1 LSIEVEE
8 VKLRK
13 ARTTMFRPV
22 CRVSVTVALCTM
34 LLVSA
39 GFSQSGKLE
48 FADRPRLVSCDPST
62 SKPCFRL
69 KFNVVDSQGAPLS
82 LNLPPNQDLRG
93 QMKTTLDNQEI
104 APFYAVA
111 QSGGGQIVRGRVA
124 LILVDISGSMNI
136 RLASGKT
143 RFQTAQEA
151 LQQFVEGFDE
161 SVDRVAIVPF
171 ESHNVAEPIN
181 NAVFARKKADALAQI
196 ESLPVPG
203 PKNNTALYSAVVL
216 GLQVLTKQVAATP
229 GSVEA
234 MMILMTDGKNE
245 VFKGDD
251 AGLLDGPSGLE
262 AAANAVRTSGAQAI
276 CIGFGDPGSIDENA
290 LRTISR
296 KFYMAQDSEKLKQI
310 FTFARTLLANR
321 IVATVP
327 SPWPD
332 RSSLEGRSVPIKADL
347 TLPDGRHFESDS
359 QTWQAPQMGA
369 PTFDGKCD
377 VEELKAALQLAP
389 TEGSWLTTLR
399 PVLVFFGLGTLLLV
413 LWFWVPRL
421 VWADQYIGTFQTQG
435 GGGMRWASKSQV
447 VEKDQPMRPSRPA
460 PPGFET
466 QRGGAQPPRAPGER
480 TVVQPDFSKSRL
492 QKRPPQS

>member
-1 LSIEVEE
+1 
-8 VKLRK
+8 
-13 ARTTMFRPV
+13 MFRPV
-22 CRVSVTVALCTM
+22 CRFSVFAALCTM

-245 VFKGDD
+245 VYKGDD
-251 AGLLDGPSGLE
+251 PGLLDGPAGLE
-262 AAANAVRTSGAQAI
+262 QVANAVRSSGTQVI
-276 CIGFGDPGSIDENA
+276 GIGFGAPGSADVDEVA
-290 LRTISR
+290 LRQLST
-296 KFYMAQDSEKLKQI
+296 KFYMAQDLSTLKQA
-310 FTFARTLLANR
+310 FTVARTLQTNR
-321 IVATVP
+321 MVATFTTP
-327 SPWPD
+327 AED
-332 RSSLEGRSVPIKADL
+332 RSSLEGKTLHVSAALNLPGGRQFKSDEQIWAAPEMSV
-347 TLPDGRHFESDS
+347 
-359 QTWQAPQMGA
+359 

-377 VEELKAALQLAP
+377 TDELKAALQLVP
-389 TEGSWLTTLR
+389 SQVNWLTMLR
-399 PVLVFFGLGTLLLV
+399 PVLVFFGLATLLLV

-421 VWADQYIGTFQTQG
+421 VWAEQYIGTFVTQG
-435 GGGMRWASKSQV
+435 GGSRRWADRSEVRSKN
-447 VEKDQPMRPSRPA
+447 RPRPA
-460 PPGFET
+460 
-466 QRGGAQPPRAPGER
+466 
-480 TVVQPDFSKSRL
+480 
-492 QKRPPQS
+492 RP